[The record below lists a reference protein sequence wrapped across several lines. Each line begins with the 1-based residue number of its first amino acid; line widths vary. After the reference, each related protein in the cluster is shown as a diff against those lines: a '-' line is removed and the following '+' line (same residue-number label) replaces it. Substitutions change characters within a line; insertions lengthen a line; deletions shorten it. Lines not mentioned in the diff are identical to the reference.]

1 MMLQGVKTIQ
11 PNTFRLEQKLN
22 ILVAETLNFSPE
34 AVKGLEQL
42 GNVTLRDIEKENL
55 TDALAAF
62 DVFWFRLKFKIEEK
76 DFPPQFRCRYILC
89 PVTGLDHI
97 DLAACEKRGTKVLA
111 LRGETEFLKTVRAT
125 AEHTIGLTLSL
136 LRHVP
141 QAVSSVNEGVW
152 NRDLFKG
159 NEIFGKKVGIL
170 GVGRLGTITA
180 GFFKAFGAEVYGYDI
195 KDFDASVCNKI
206 DSIEELFAIS
216 DIVSVHVAYNDATHH
231 LINASLLQKMK
242 PAAVLINTARGGV
255 INSADLVEALQS
267 KSIAG
272 AALDVIED
280 EYNTANNVL
289 VTYAKQNHNLI
300 ITPHIGGNTYES
312 FVKTELFLLE
322 KLKNA
327 LQLESQQ
334 V

>member
-1 MMLQGVKTIQ
+1 MKQS
-11 PNTFRLEQKLN
+11 LN

-34 AVKGLEQL
+34 AVKGLQEL
-42 GNVTLRDIEKENL
+42 GDVTLRDIEKENL
-55 TDALAAF
+55 TDALAAY

-97 DLAACEKRGTKVLA
+97 DLAACEKRGIQVLA

-141 QAVSSVNEGVW
+141 QAVASVNEGVW

-159 NEIFGKKVGIL
+159 HEIFGKKVGIL

-180 GFFKAFGAEVYGYDI
+180 GFFKAFGAEVYGYDV
-195 KDFDASVCNKI
+195 KDFDASVCQKVG
-206 DSIEELFAIS
+206 SIEELFELS
-216 DIVSVHVAYNDATHH
+216 DILSVHVAYNESTRH
-231 LINASLLQKMK
+231 LVNASLLQNMK
-242 PAAVLINTARGGV
+242 PRAVLINTARGGV
-255 INSADLVEALQS
+255 VNSNDLLQVLQN
-267 KSIAG
+267 KTIAG

-280 EYNTANNVL
+280 EYNTGGNAL
-289 VTYAKQNHNLI
+289 VAYAKQNDNLI

-312 FVKTELFLLE
+312 FAKTELFLLD

-327 LQLESQQ
+327 LKLESQH

>member
-1 MMLQGVKTIQ
+1 MAQEFK
-11 PNTFRLEQKLN
+11 

-34 AVKGLEQL
+34 AVEGLKEL
-42 GNVTLRDIEKENL
+42 GDVTLRDIEKENL

-97 DLAACEKRGTKVLA
+97 DLAACEKRGIKVLA

-136 LRHVP
+136 MRHVS

-170 GVGRLGTITA
+170 GVGRLGTIAA
-180 GFFKAFGAEVYGYDI
+180 GFFKAFGAEVYGYDV
-195 KDFDASVCNKI
+195 KDFDTSICKKVS
-206 DSIEELFAIS
+206 SIEELFEAS
-216 DIVSVHVAYNDATHH
+216 DILTIHLAYNDTTHH
-231 LINASLLQKMK
+231 LVDAKLLQKMK
-242 PAAVLINTARGGV
+242 PTAVLINTARGGV
-255 INSADLVEALQS
+255 INSADLVMALQS
-267 KSIAG
+267 KTIAG

-289 VTYAKQNHNLI
+289 VAYAKQNGNLI

-312 FVKTELFLLE
+312 FAKTELFLLE
-322 KLKNA
+322 KLKKA
-327 LQLESQQ
+327 LQLES
-334 V
+334 

>member
-1 MMLQGVKTIQ
+1 M
-11 PNTFRLEQKLN
+11 NTKLN
-22 ILVAETLNFSPE
+22 ILVAETQNFSPE

-42 GNVTLRDIEKENL
+42 GNVTLRNIEKENL

-97 DLAACEKRGTKVLA
+97 DLAACEKRGIKVLA

-125 AEHTIGLTLSL
+125 AEHTLGLTLSL

-141 QAVSSVNEGVW
+141 QAVHSVNEGVW
-152 NRDLFKG
+152 SRDLFKG
-159 NEIFGKKVGIL
+159 HEIFGKKVGIL

-180 GFFKAFGAEVYGYDI
+180 GFFKAFGAEVYGYDV
-195 KDFDASVCNKI
+195 KNYDASVCNKV
-206 DSIEELFAIS
+206 STLEELFAIS
-216 DIVSVHVAYNDATHH
+216 DILSIHVAYNESTHH
-231 LINASLLQKMK
+231 LINTSLLKKMK
-242 PAAVLINTARGGV
+242 SSAVLINTARGGV
-255 INSADLVEALQS
+255 VKSEDLVAALQN
-267 KSIAG
+267 KIIAG

-289 VTYAKQNHNLI
+289 INYAKQHDNLI

-312 FVKTELFLLE
+312 FAKTELFLLE
-322 KLKNA
+322 KLKKA
-327 LQLESQQ
+327 LQLDLQQ